1 VAYFAAG
8 LVTNK
13 KSFIKL
19 APAELDIMKSEKF
32 NRNKILK
39 ITKLLRTEK
48 IKKQTFILSSNG
60 TIQITLSWTAV

>member
-8 LVTNK
+8 LVRNK

-32 NRNKILK
+32 NRNKI
-39 ITKLLRTEK
+39 
-48 IKKQTFILSSNG
+48 
-60 TIQITLSWTAV
+60 